1 MKKIYILSSIFI
13 ILITL
18 IFFRDI
24 FINLS
29 LPLLEDRIRSQL
41 NIEKN
46 DKTTFKIETD
56 FKKRS
61 LTLKAINAYL
71 NDGNYIEKGF
81 AKSLIVEKEFK
92 NLFNNLYINY

>member
-61 LTLKAINAYL
+61 LH
-71 NDGNYIEKGF
+71 
-81 AKSLIVEKEFK
+81 
-92 NLFNNLYINY
+92 